1 MRRPLHMFTRPVT
14 VGHDR
19 RQLLALRLRSKPRTL
34 LCHGPIPQA
43 MASIAYPAAAVGIR
57 PAGRGSPA
65 TGAG

>member
-43 MASIAYPAAAVGIR
+43 MASIAYPDAFVNHLNESKQIR
-57 PAGRGSPA
+57 SALG
-65 TGAG
+65 T